1 MQKRAPVKGMSCA
14 SCAARIQKVVSA
26 MDGVHDASVSFGSE
40 SLDVD
45 FDPNMTDFNA
55 IADKVKAIGFELGH
69 VPETHGSLRFTIG
82 GMHCAACSS
91 RIERIVSA
99 MDGVQDV
106 QVSLAAETAEIKA
119 DPDVSVD
126 SIVQRIQGLGFT
138 AEPIADGN
146 DEAIFEEQKRD
157 TAARLAKQRRDLIP
171 LLLLAAAVFAISMGH
186 MVGLPLPTFL
196 QPQKS
201 PLSFALI
208 QFLLVTPIL
217 LVGRRFYV
225 DGSKAFFAGSP
236 NMDSLIAV
244 GTGAAYIYSTWNLIE
259 ILLGVDPVAKAGDL
273 YFESAA
279 VIVALI
285 SLGKYFEG
293 RSKVKAGDAVAALM
307 QLAPDTATLVDGDE
321 KRPVPV
327 ESLKPGDQI
336 LIRPGERIPVDG
348 EILEGKSGVDES
360 MLTGESMPVTKT
372 IGDKLAG
379 GTLNGQGML
388 VMRAEKV
395 GADTVLARIVR
406 LVREAQGSKAP
417 IARLADTVSL
427 YFVPIVMGIAA
438 VSGLAWYFIG
448 GADFSFALRIFI
460 SVMVIA
466 CPCAMGLATPTS
478 IMVGTGRGARL
489 GVLIKSGVA
498 LEQAGRTNALVFDK
512 TGTLTQGKP
521 TVAAISLAGGADF
534 SETDILRLAASAED
548 LSEHP
553 LAQAMVRAATEQQ
566 LTFSKP
572 TDFEA
577 VSGKGIRAVVDGKAI
592 LVGTAAFLREE
603 HIDPID
609 VRAAEAAAELGQT
622 PVHVAI
628 EGAHVACLAIA
639 DTLKP
644 EAIEVVRQ
652 LHDMGLRVVMLTGDM
667 RKTAEAVAA
676 QAGIDQV
683 FAEVRPEGK
692 ADKVAELKAE
702 GAQTAMVGDGVN
714 DAPALATA
722 DVGISMGTGI
732 DVAIEAGDIVVMR
745 GDLHGVVTA
754 LKLSRATIANIK
766 QNLFWA
772 FAYNVLGIPVAAG
785 VLHIYGGPTLNPMIA
800 GAAMALSS
808 VSVVS
813 NALRLRFFKG

>member
-1 MQKRAPVKGMSCA
+1 MQQRAPVKGMSCA
-14 SCAARIQKVVSA
+14 SCAARIQRVVSN

-40 SLDVD
+40 TLDVD
-45 FDPNMTDFNA
+45 FDPNATDFNA
-55 IADKVKAIGFELGH
+55 IAERVKSLGFELGH
-69 VPETHGSLRFTIG
+69 APDKHGPLRFTIG

-91 RIERIVSA
+91 RIERVVSA
-99 MDGVQDV
+99 MDGVDDV
-106 QVSLAAETAEIKA
+106 QVSLAAETAEVRA
-119 DPDVSVD
+119 NPDVSVE
-126 SIVQRIQGLGFT
+126 SIVSRIQKLGFT
-138 AEPIADGN
+138 AEPILEGN

-157 TAARLAKQRRDLIP
+157 TAERLAKQRRDLIP
-171 LLLLAAAVFAISMGH
+171 LLVLAAAVFTISMGH
-186 MVGLPLPTFL
+186 MIGLPLPAFL
-196 QPQKS
+196 QPSES
-201 PLSFALI
+201 PLSFAVI

-217 LVGRRFYV
+217 IVGRRFYV
-225 DGSKAFFAGSP
+225 DGTKALVSGSP

-244 GTGAAYIYSTWNLIE
+244 GTGAAYIYSSWNLIE
-259 ILLGVDPVAKAGDL
+259 IALGINPVAKAGDL

-321 KRPVPV
+321 KRTVSV
-327 ESLKPGDQI
+327 ESLKPGDSI

-348 EILEGKSGVDES
+348 EIVEGKSGVDES
-360 MLTGESMPVTKT
+360 MLTGESMPVSKT
-372 IGDKLAG
+372 VGDKLAG

-395 GADTVLARIVR
+395 GSDTVLARIVR

-438 VSGLAWYFIG
+438 VSGLSWYIFG
-448 GADFSFALRIFI
+448 GVDFSFALRIFI

-498 LEQAGRTNALVFDK
+498 LEQAGRTNAIVFDK

-521 TVAAISLAGGADF
+521 TVADMSLVDGSNISGT
-534 SETDILRLAASAED
+534 EVLRLAASAED

-553 LAQAMVRAATEQQ
+553 LARAVVRAASEKN
-566 LTFSKP
+566 LFLSKP
-572 TDFEA
+572 SDFEA
-577 VSGKGIRAVVDGKAI
+577 VSGKGIRAVVDGKTL
-592 LVGTAAFLREE
+592 LVGTAFYLREE
-603 HIDPID
+603 HIEPLD
-609 VRAAEAAAELGQT
+609 VTAAETFAERGQT

-628 EGAHVACLAIA
+628 DGAHVACLAIA

-644 EAIEVVRQ
+644 EAADVVKQ
-652 LHDMGLRVVMLTGDM
+652 LHGMGLRVVMLTGDM
-667 RKTAEAVAA
+667 QKTADTVAA

-692 ADKVAELKAE
+692 ADKVAELKAA
-702 GAQTAMVGDGVN
+702 GLQTAMVGDGVN

-732 DVAIEAGDIVVMR
+732 DVAIEAGDIVIMR

-785 VLHIYGGPTLNPMIA
+785 LLHIYGGPTLNPMIA